1 MNIIWKLPDQHI
13 AVTRILDGSNPVEYA
28 KLLLERGDIPSDW
41 VVMATDYQGE
51 FPSTSQEYWYWDDGL
66 KTVSVPEQPEIDP
79 VQKLREFLEANP
91 EIKAIL

>member
-1 MNIIWKLPDQHI
+1 MNIIWEMPDHRI
-13 AVTRILDGSNPVEYA
+13 AVTTIMDGSDPVEHS
-28 KLLLERGDIPSDW
+28 KLLIERGNIPSDW

-51 FPSTSQEYWYWDDGL
+51 FPSTPQEYWYWDDGL
-66 KTVSVPEQPEIDP
+66 KTVPVPEQPEIDP

>member
-41 VVMATDYQGE
+41 VLVSTDYIGE
-51 FPSTSQEYWYWDDGL
+51 FPTTPQEYWYWDTTL
-66 KTVSVPEQPEIDP
+66 KTNPVPQQETIDP
-79 VQKLREFLEANP
+79 IKKLREFLEANP
-91 EIKAIL
+91 EIVSNL

>member
-1 MNIIWKLPDQHI
+1 MNIIWQQPNGNI
-13 AVTRILDGSNPVEYA
+13 AVTAILDGGDPQEHA
-28 KLLLERGDIPSDW
+28 ILLISRGDIPIDW

-51 FPSTSQEYWYWDDGL
+51 FPSTPQEYWYWDDGL
-66 KTVSVPEQPEIDP
+66 KTVLVPEQPEIDP